1 MEKVE
6 MRDYLKNA
14 AVKSKTYINQLKQE
28 KDELKDLLKNALEQS
43 NTQIYKPKQEINEEI
58 ERIKREI
65 LSPGQVLTRDK
76 SLKQVEV

>member
-28 KDELKDLLKNALEQS
+28 KDELKDLLKNALE
-43 NTQIYKPKQEINEEI
+43 
-58 ERIKREI
+58 
-65 LSPGQVLTRDK
+65 
-76 SLKQVEV
+76 